1 MDNSECINNNID
13 NYAFYLFLFLVTLS
27 MGNDFY
33 FVLQNLQNTEFIKKQ
48 IEKYENY
55 TQIFGN
61 ILCNNKN
68 KKINKKE
75 QNNEQ
80 NNEQNKEQNNEQ
92 NNEQNILNKNIENE
106 VNKITDI
113 DKEKKIKK
121 KIMKINKPIIENQI
135 IHQDK
140 KKSKYSNKILEDA

>member
-80 NNEQNKEQNNEQ
+80 NNEQNV
-92 NNEQNILNKNIENE
+92 LNKNIENE

>member
-61 ILCNNKN
+61 ILCNNKK

-75 QNNEQ
+75 QEQ
-80 NNEQNKEQNNEQ
+80 EQEQEQKQ

-106 VNKITDI
+106 VNKIIDI

>member
-61 ILCNNKN
+61 ILCNNKK

-75 QNNEQ
+75 QEQ
-80 NNEQNKEQNNEQ
+80 KQNNEQ

-106 VNKITDI
+106 VNKIIDI